1 MSDIRLDF
9 DTLETARRRAD
20 QALSTLQSAG
30 RVSDDIAPLTGE
42 SRLASKVRD
51 FADNWDIYRETLE
64 EQLAF
69 VRDSISTVMDVM
81 TDLDVELADSLSQAA
96 VEAAIDEAPK

>member
-1 MSDIRLDF
+1 MGGAKGRAHERARTDLQGL
-9 DTLETARRRAD
+9 TLTHRPDPRMG
-20 QALSTLQSAG
+20 SS
-30 RVSDDIAPLTGE
+30 PHE

-51 FADNWDIYRETLE
+51 FADNWDIHRETLE

-81 TDLDVELADSLSQAA
+81 TDLDVELDDSLLQAA